1 MNRRGQV
8 LIVVAI
14 LIFVTL
20 LLLAVAVDAGR
31 LYIERARM
39 KRAAQAA
46 ADAGISVVAD
56 RMVTQAVARQ
66 TAVAGTP
73 SPTPPGTGTPTPP
86 LGDVI
91 AWLTDEDRALLVSD
105 IVAVD
110 AEASALE
117 YAAHNGLDP
126 ADPDTLDLEVAY
138 PQDGYTPEN
147 VAIRS
152 LRLLV
157 RVRRRTTVLLAGLL
171 GEAFM
176 DLDAEGLSE
185 IPQR

>member
-14 LIFVTL
+14 LISVTL

-66 TAVAGTP
+66 TVMAGTP
-73 SPTPPGTGTPTPP
+73 SPTPPGMSTPTPP
-86 LGDVI
+86 INDVI
-91 AWLTDEDRALLVSD
+91 AWLTDEDRATLVSD
-105 IVAVD
+105 AVADD
-110 AEASALE
+110 AETAARD
-117 YAAHNGLDP
+117 YAARNGLDP
-126 ADPDTLDLEVAY
+126 ADPDTLSLEVIY
-138 PQDGYTPEN
+138 PQDGYMPEN
-147 VAIRS
+147 IGIRS

-157 RVRRRTTVLLAGLL
+157 SVRRRTTVLLAGLL
-171 GEAFM
+171 GEAFV
-176 DLDAEGLSE
+176 DLDADGLSE